1 MTSLKRVNTLD
12 PLVFN
17 LKHIPTY
24 FLQPV
29 RLFKSYDRN
38 NLRPD
43 LMAGLTLAIILL
55 PQAIAFALV
64 AELPPQMGLYTA
76 IVGAVVAAL
85 WGSSNHVY
93 TGPSNAT
100 SLLVLSVLLTIGDPG
115 TPDFIIAAGLMA
127 VMAGMFQL
135 SMGLARLG
143 MLVNFVSHSLI
154 VGFTA
159 GAGVLIAVNQLR
171 HLLGLQFSSETLIE
185 TIRNV
190 ITHLPEINWPTTVL
204 GIGSI
209 GLIILLRK
217 FNPKLPGPFIAMA
230 VASTAVFVFDLVEV
244 GVAVIGQL
252 PSALPP
258 LTDLPLLDLNFI
270 SRLSTGALAVGAI
283 GLVQTSAIGRSIA
296 TQTGQRLDS
305 NQEFV
310 GQGLA
315 NCAVGFFSGYPAA
328 GSFASSAVNF
338 RAGGRT
344 RFSAIFSSVFVL
356 VSLFFLGPLAAY
368 LPRAAL
374 AGVLMV
380 TAYGMV
386 DRAEFARIWQ
396 GTRGDALIMLATFL
410 GTLFLDI
417 QFAVLLGI
425 LLSFAY
431 YIMKTSVPH
440 VFPVLPDASFK
451 HFVRLKP
458 EQNPCPQLGIIRI
471 SGDLYFGAVNHVEEA
486 ITQQLTDNPE
496 QRFLLLRMQGVN
508 LCDFSGI
515 HMLEAV
521 RRSCQERGGDLY
533 LMKVQPPVL
542 VFMRSTGFYNQ
553 LGSDHFLSED
563 QAIGYLF
570 HKVLDPAICIYE
582 CQVRAFQEC
591 QNLPKRAY
599 PLGIP
604 LCADIPPEYAPT
616 ITPQELWTQLRNGG
630 PPLQIVDV
638 REPREFEQGHVPES
652 KLIPLSQLVTDK
664 WDLPNHNEIVLV
676 CRSGRRSVRAAYV
689 LKQKGYQNIR
699 ILQGGILAWEAAGL
713 LEAIDQ

>member
-1 MTSLKRVNTLD
+1 
-12 PLVFN
+12 
-17 LKHIPTY
+17 
-24 FLQPV
+24 
-29 RLFKSYDRN
+29 
-38 NLRPD
+38 
-43 LMAGLTLAIILL
+43 
-55 PQAIAFALV
+55 
-64 AELPPQMGLYTA
+64 
-76 IVGAVVAAL
+76 
-85 WGSSNHVY
+85 
-93 TGPSNAT
+93 
-100 SLLVLSVLLTIGDPG
+100 
-115 TPDFIIAAGLMA
+115 
-127 VMAGMFQL
+127 
-135 SMGLARLG
+135 
-143 MLVNFVSHSLI
+143 
-154 VGFTA
+154 
-159 GAGVLIAVNQLR
+159 
-171 HLLGLQFSSETLIE
+171 
-185 TIRNV
+185 
-190 ITHLPEINWPTTVL
+190 
-204 GIGSI
+204 
-209 GLIILLRK
+209 
-217 FNPKLPGPFIAMA
+217 
-230 VASTAVFVFDLVEV
+230 
-244 GVAVIGQL
+244 
-252 PSALPP
+252 
-258 LTDLPLLDLNFI
+258 
-270 SRLSTGALAVGAI
+270 
-283 GLVQTSAIGRSIA
+283 
-296 TQTGQRLDS
+296 
-305 NQEFV
+305 
-310 GQGLA
+310 
-315 NCAVGFFSGYPAA
+315 
-328 GSFASSAVNF
+328 
-338 RAGGRT
+338 
-344 RFSAIFSSVFVL
+344 
-356 VSLFFLGPLAAY
+356 
-368 LPRAAL
+368 
-374 AGVLMV
+374 
-380 TAYGMV
+380 
-386 DRAEFARIWQ
+386 
-396 GTRGDALIMLATFL
+396 MLATFL